1 MSKVRTRIGVLLI
14 AFAMVLLSN
23 PTISFAKAKYQTE
36 EEIKA
41 SLHDGAKLGDGG
53 VTIYPSLSGFGN
65 NGVAKV
71 KVIAPDGTVYGK
83 YATEEGNSLTTGG
96 TGADGLTF
104 FVPISGVTLDD
115 DANSEA
121 TMAKLKGWKVSFNGN
136 DPVDLA
142 DLVKP
147 EAESK
152 ETNKAVSVTAKNI
165 SATKEE
171 TGAIMYQFEFTAKA
185 SGLSLCTYFNITD
198 ADGNDIAVDLTPSL
212 SKASDK
218 DYVYTLSLPMESD
231 DIKDGKRT
239 LRLKGY
245 TSGESLVF
253 DKSVDCIVTE
263 KPKDIDLNKEE
274 TPIPSVDFTKPDAEV
289 KVGKVKNN
297 KVIVTISTKM
307 DNCELSVG
315 DQIKKGKTAKFT
327 LTQNGYYTASV
338 TNTVSG
344 VSNGKT
350 FEIKGIKEETNKA
363 VSVSKVYGI
372 RFKRSGR
379 KVTIYWDTKETPGEV
394 YYKVKIKVGKKTRK
408 TQTLYGEDNRTVVT
422 CPNKKKQKITV
433 RINTYDMYRQMKSS
447 GWVKKTKKV

>member
-14 AFAMVLLSN
+14 AFAMVLLSI

-41 SLHDGAKLGDGG
+41 SLHDGAKLNDGG
-53 VTIYPSLSGFGN
+53 VTIFPSLSGFGN

-83 YATEEGNSLTTGG
+83 RTDNDNTLTKGG

-115 DANSEA
+115 DASSEA

-147 EAESK
+147 KAESK

-171 TGAIMYQFEFTAKA
+171 TGAIMYQFEFTAKS
-185 SGLSLCTYFNITD
+185 SGLDLCTYFNIAD
-198 ADGNDIAVDLTPSL
+198 ADGNDIAVDLTPTL

-218 DYVYTLSLPMESD
+218 DYVYTLSLPMESS

-253 DKSVDCIVTE
+253 DKPVDCIVTE
-263 KPKDIDLNKEE
+263 QPKAIDLNKEE
-274 TPIPSVDFTKPDAEV
+274 TPIPEVDFTKPDAKV
-289 KVGKVKNN
+289 KVGEVKNN

-307 DNCELSVG
+307 DNCELTVG
-315 DQIKKGKTAKFT
+315 GQIKKGKTAKFT

-344 VSNGKT
+344 ISNGKT
-350 FEIKGIKEETNKA
+350 FEIKGIKDTSAIQPIIPDTTTSNIDGTTDISNVDTLVQTGLEYKWLLMGSA
-363 VSVSKVYGI
+363 ILILLGVILIVSA
-372 RFKRSGR
+372 R
-379 KVTIYWDTKETPGEV
+379 KGA
-394 YYKVKIKVGKKTRK
+394 KIK
-408 TQTLYGEDNRTVVT
+408 
-422 CPNKKKQKITV
+422 
-433 RINTYDMYRQMKSS
+433 
-447 GWVKKTKKV
+447 